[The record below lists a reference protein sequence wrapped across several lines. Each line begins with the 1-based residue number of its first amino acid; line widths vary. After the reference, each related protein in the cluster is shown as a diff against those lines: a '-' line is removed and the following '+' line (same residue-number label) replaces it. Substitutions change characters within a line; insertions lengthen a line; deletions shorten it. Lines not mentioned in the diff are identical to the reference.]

1 MQVRQCDARASRPLS
16 SRMSRFS
23 TLRYLAKVRAL
34 EVQYSPLVRESL
46 GWLTVARGLLSRK
59 PSVRA
64 ARLMRGMGLLVSP
77 RSQDYVADLLR
88 HRPGIENTEVWRDT
102 MLEHHHYGPLCRK
115 QPALTRSIV
124 LKAPQAN
131 GEKGILLL
139 TFEYNWARL
148 LTNLDDEQLRWLTE
162 RFHIVLSSSS
172 SPTSYAAMSLAVAR
186 IPDTIF
192 VQACNPD
199 EYERVERFH
208 PRLKSLPVMPCD
220 WIRPDLYHPKPMNER
235 TRDIMMVAFWAPVK
249 RHWDFFDML
258 SKLPASL
265 KVTMVGQTDGV
276 RNKDDMIR
284 IARDMGVKQEL
295 DVHQSIPIQ
304 KVAELQSDS
313 KVNIITTRREGCCVA
328 AVEALFAG
336 SALAMRSDAHIGPL
350 AYINDQTG
358 MLLRPGHMAEDM
370 LTLLDRTSRL
380 RPHDWA
386 SANVSCYRSQEK
398 LDAYFQQVAVNEGRP
413 WTRGIV
419 LPMWRPHPTF
429 AKPEEQEALRPI
441 YAELHQRMPTVF
453 PLDLITESWR

>member
-1 MQVRQCDARASRPLS
+1 
-16 SRMSRFS
+16 MSRLS
-23 TLRYLAKVRAL
+23 TFRYLAKVRAL
-34 EVQYSPLVRESL
+34 ELQYSPLVRESM
-46 GWLTVARGLLSRK
+46 GWATVVRGLLSRK
-59 PSVRA
+59 ASVRA
-64 ARLMRGMGLLVSP
+64 AKLMRGMALLVS
-77 RSQDYVADLLR
+77 RQSQDYVADLLR
-88 HRPGIENTEVWRDT
+88 HQPGIENTAVWRDT
-102 MLEHHHYGPLCRK
+102 MLEHHHFGPLCAK

-124 LKAPQAN
+124 LKAPGGA

-148 LTNLDDEQLRWLTE
+148 LTLLDDEQLRWLTE
-162 RFHIVLSSSS
+162 RFHIVFSSSS
-172 SPTSYAAMSLAVAR
+172 SPTSYAALSLAVSR

-199 EYERVERFH
+199 EYERLERFH
-208 PRLKSLPVMPCD
+208 PRIKSLPVMPCD
-220 WIRPDLYHPKPMNER
+220 WIRPDLYHPKPMKDR
-235 TRDIMMVAFWAPVK
+235 ACDIMMVAFWAPVK

-258 SKLPASL
+258 SRLPASL

-284 IARDMGVKQEL
+284 IARDMGVRQEL

-304 KVAELQSDS
+304 KVAELQCNS

-336 SALAMRSDAHIGPL
+336 STLAMRADAHIGPL

-370 LTLLDRTSRL
+370 LTLLERTPNL
-380 RPHDWA
+380 RPHEWA
-386 SANVSCYRSQEK
+386 AANVSCYRSQEK
-398 LDAYFQQVAVNEGRP
+398 LNDYFQQVAQTEGRT
-413 WTRGIV
+413 WTSGIV

-429 AKPEEQEALRPI
+429 ARPEEQEALRPV
-441 YAELHQRMPTVF
+441 YAELHQRMPAVF
-453 PLDLITESWR
+453 PENLITESWR